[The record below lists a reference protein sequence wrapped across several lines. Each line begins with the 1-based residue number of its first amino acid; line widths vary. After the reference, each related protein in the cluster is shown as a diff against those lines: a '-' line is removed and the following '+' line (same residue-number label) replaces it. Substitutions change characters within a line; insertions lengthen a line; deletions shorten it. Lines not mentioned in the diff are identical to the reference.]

1 MSDIKNKVQGLD
13 PNVRARDV
21 KGMAATTG
29 NIYETLAIITK
40 RAKQLNVEL
49 KHELHNK
56 LDEFAVSSET
66 IEEIN
71 ENKEQIE
78 ISKFYERLPNPVI
91 IATEEYL
98 NGDLYYRYNKNNR
111 KKPQNLYAS
120 QVFRACEACT
130 VTQ

>member
-21 KGMAATTG
+21 HGLAGDTD
-29 NIYETLAIITK
+29 NIYEALSIISK
-40 RAKQLNVEL
+40 RARQLAVDL
-49 KHELHNK
+49 KHELNTK
-56 LDEFAVSSET
+56 LEEFAVSSDT
-66 IEEIN
+66 IEEIT

-98 NGDLYYRYNKNNR
+98 NDELYHRYNEQK
-111 KKPQNLYAS
+111 S
-120 QVFRACEACT
+120 FDD
-130 VTQ
+130 